1 MSLTL
6 DDLRQPGFGAR
17 VWGYDRDE
25 VDQLL
30 ASVVVSIERLQ
41 RRRQRDGEAIER
53 ATSEAA
59 RASERAKRA
68 EHQRDE
74 LANRIELADQAVAEA
89 NRRAERL
96 VAQAEERA
104 AQAERARLA
113 LEGASSAWD
122 RDAALPSDVAG
133 ASIPPGEDA
142 DSSLRLPL
150 AVRAARMLLAEAR
163 ARAAAIEAEAV
174 DAKAEAQ
181 QRTAAIA
188 PGGPDHSRSSGSSA
202 TIHS

>member
-1 MSLTL
+1 M
-6 DDLRQPGFGAR
+6 
-17 VWGYDRDE
+17 WGYDRDE

-122 RDAALPSDVAG
+122 RDAALPSDVAPG

-150 AVRAARMLLAEAR
+150 AVRAARVLLAEAR